1 MEINEAL
8 EFFNIR
14 YLMPYQEMVI
24 RNIAEAFERKERNN
38 LITVLPTGA
47 GKSLCFMLPSFI
59 TEHYSIITYPL
70 NALISDQERRYK
82 EASIP
87 VSVINGSLER
97 KEKDKEL
104 ERLKKKESRI
114 LLTNIESLLS
124 MYMRDDIL
132 FMKGET
138 ELFVLDEAHTI
149 VTWGESFRT
158 SLKEVK
164 TIISYLKPHQVLS
177 FTATL
182 DNERKEKLQN
192 LVYEEKASYL
202 KASSDRKNIYYHSIF
217 TDSKKADMEEIIKD
231 KDMRP
236 ALIFCSSRKEC
247 KELYLAFS
255 SSYEC
260 WYYHAGLDKEDKN
273 KIEKEFFN
281 SENGILFSTNAYGM
295 GVDKKNIRCV
305 IHMKV
310 PEDALSFLQESGRA
324 GRDGKLSH
332 SFVLVSPGDGGISS
346 VFLSSGCIRRKLL
359 FLMGEKSRNN
369 CLLCDRCNKIKKR
382 SIVDSTLLYLVR
394 KRRFLYSKDTLIFNA
409 RLIRLKRCEY
419 EEIENAFKRLL
430 KEGSIRSFFSRLY

>member
-1 MEINEAL
+1 MEIDEAL
-8 EFFNIR
+8 EFFKIR

-24 RNIAEAFERKERNN
+24 RNIIEAFDKNERNN

-59 TEHYSIITYPL
+59 TKHYSIVIYPL

-82 EASIP
+82 EASMP
-87 VSVINGSLER
+87 VSVINGSLKRE
-97 KEKDKEL
+97 EKDKEL

-158 SLKEVK
+158 KLKEVK
-164 TIISYLKPHQVLS
+164 TIISYIKPHQVLS

-182 DNERKEKLQN
+182 DKERKEKLQN
-192 LVYEEKASYL
+192 LIYDNKASYL
-202 KASSDRKNIYYHSIF
+202 HASSDRKNIYYHSIF

-231 KDMRP
+231 RDMRP

-260 WYYHAGLDKEDKN
+260 WYYHAGLDKEN
-273 KIEKEFFN
+273 KTRIEKEFFN

-305 IHMKV
+305 IHMKA

-332 SFVLVSPGDGGISS
+332 SFVLASPEDGGISS
-346 VFLSSGCIRRKLL
+346 AFTSSGCIRRKLL
-359 FLMGEKSRNN
+359 LLMGEERNSN
-369 CLLCDRCNKIKKR
+369 CLLCDKCNKIKR
-382 SIVDSTLLYLVR
+382 LSIIDSTLLHFVKKR
-394 KRRFLYSKDTLIFNA
+394 KFLYSKDSLIFNA
-409 RLIRLKRCEY
+409 KLGRLKRCEY
-419 EEIENAFKRLL
+419 EEIENALNRLL